1 MQGNA
6 LLNAIGGVLMQRRR
20 LSSYGIGRDQLR
32 QGGGRGNGN
41 DHFDELVGSVEFYVY
56 QTPGRRVKGFDSLK
70 LYAEG
75 EGCELL
81 YTADAPPELADYE
94 TLRITHRRVGA
105 DTRRRAQARPLVGP
119 PQQLPAQLLQA
130 AVSVASATGDLCKG
144 EWLFALMRV
153 ESGLDHMSV
162 PTLAERA
169 IRRRIARRG
178 PITFAEYMARALYG
192 PGGYYTRNS
201 AGTDYYTSPQVHPA
215 FGALLAVQL
224 FQFWRLLDAARPVLR
239 DRTRRRSWTAGA

>member
-94 TLRITHRRVGA
+94 TLRITHRRAEPIPDAVLK
-105 DTRRRAQARPLVGP
+105 RAHSWAHRNNFLHSFFKPLY
-119 PQQLPAQLLQA
+119 
-130 AVSVASATGDLCKG
+130 
-144 EWLFALMRV
+144 R
-153 ESGLDHMSV
+153 
-162 PTLAERA
+162 
-169 IRRRIARRG
+169 
-178 PITFAEYMARALYG
+178 
-192 PGGYYTRNS
+192 
-201 AGTDYYTSPQVHPA
+201 
-215 FGALLAVQL
+215 
-224 FQFWRLLDAARPVLR
+224 
-239 DRTRRRSWTAGA
+239 